1 MLSRSLRHRAPV
13 LWLVLPFAGGLAL
26 AHLTGCATAP
36 VGWFAGAA
44 LALAVTRFLAQ
55 RPACWAAGML
65 GGALLAG
72 IGYYALKRERLP
84 VWDSLPPRE
93 LRCVIEV
100 KRLFA
105 RRADARSDGGLA
117 RIVGA
122 PHIAPELTG
131 QLIAFSLPIM
141 PASHRPARGE
151 QLEVLGVLEPL
162 PRTAPPSSFDGY
174 LANAGV
180 NHRLSRGRLL
190 ARVRGPGPYQDFCD
204 AARARLS
211 RILERGIAH
220 RPDLLAVLRGMVLGE
235 TAELRPDQEMLFLRS
250 GTMHLFSISGLHIA
264 AIAVAL
270 HMLVGLLRL
279 PALARSLATVAALW
293 LYVDITGTSPSAV
306 RAFVMVMV
314 FEAAL
319 VLERPINPLSTLATA
334 ALVTLAVDPMQL
346 FGASFQMSYGIVAG
360 LLLLGLPLGEWL
372 QEKTRLFRHRPRILW
387 NRVHHGL
394 AWLQRA
400 LASGLAIGL
409 ATSLV
414 STAATV
420 LYFGMATPAALLANL
435 VLVPLSSFALW
446 AGFLSLLCGLVGAGA
461 LSVVFNH
468 AGALVLVLMEAAIR
482 VFVALPAAYFEG
494 AFVSGTA
501 GYATFAGLLVLLGA
515 GYCWRWELKAGGV
528 LPPFLWLAAALVWW
542 VRW

>member
-13 LWLVLPFAGGLAL
+13 LWLVLPFAGGLAV
-26 AHLTGCATAP
+26 AHVAGCATRP
-36 VGWFAGAA
+36 VGWLAGAA
-44 LALAVTRFLAQ
+44 LVLAAALFLSQ
-55 RPACWAAGML
+55 RPLCWGAL
-65 GGALLAG
+65 LTCGGLLAG
-72 IGYYALKRERLP
+72 IGYYALRRDRLP
-84 VWDSLPPRE
+84 AWDALPPRE
-93 LRCVIEV
+93 VQAVIEV
-100 KRLFA
+100 ERLFA
-105 RRADARSDGGLA
+105 RRAGSRTDGGLA
-117 RIVGA
+117 RIVRA
-122 PHIAPELTG
+122 PPIAADLAG
-131 QLIAFSLPIM
+131 QPIAFSLPLV
-141 PASHRPARGE
+141 PAFPRPARGE
-151 QLEVLGVLEPL
+151 HLEVVGVLEPL
-162 PRTAPPSSFDGY
+162 PRTASPSSFDGY

-180 NHRLSRGRLL
+180 NYRLARGRMLT
-190 ARVRGPGPYQDFCD
+190 RVQTPGVYQSFCD

-211 RILERGIAH
+211 RILELGISH

-235 TAELRPDQEMLFLRS
+235 TAELRPDQETLFLRS

-279 PALARSLATVAALW
+279 PAPVRSLLTVAALW

-319 VLERPINPLSTLATA
+319 TLERPINPLSTLATA
-334 ALVTLAVDPMQL
+334 ALVTLAVEPMQL

-372 QEKTRLFRHRPRILW
+372 QEMTRPFRHRPRVLW
-387 NRVHHGL
+387 TRMHHGL
-394 AWLQRA
+394 AWFQRA
-400 LASGLAIGL
+400 LASGVAIGL

-414 STAATV
+414 STVATV
-420 LYFGMATPAALLANL
+420 LYFKMATPAALLANL

-446 AGFLSLLCGLVGAGA
+446 AGFLSLLCGLMRADA
-461 LSVVFNH
+461 LAIVFNH
-468 AGALVLVLMEAAIR
+468 AGALVLVVMEAAIR
-482 VFVALPAAYFEG
+482 VFVVLPAAYAEG
-494 AFVSGTA
+494 AFTSPTA
-501 GYATFAGLLVLLGA
+501 GYVTFAGLLILLGA
-515 GYCWRWELKAGGV
+515 GYCWRWEWRAGGV